1 MSCHSSVTARRQ
13 SQSEQVRPHREQPS
27 ISSWLR
33 VMAVK
38 ELPEAEIKDRQDT
51 YAPAFNSFHPSPIL
65 CDSSW
70 PFTCLSVWALCDE
83 RQWHWSDYEML
94 LYWTKTKGRQHKVWR
109 MEIYCLMQLWQPGL
123 KVAWMWFLAFI
134 MFLPTRHNKRDL
146 GFSTF
151 GSPRSGGQFR
161 GLFAFQQREWGQ
173 LSHFPSN
180 LSPSSQLS
188 QHPLVDQWE
197 VQLRGPCVP
206 GCETREEKI
215 GVKTLLALR
224 LAPYLS
230 QSTRQI
236 HSCCRAEE
244 GSKRLSPHL

>member
-134 MFLPTRHNKRDL
+134 MCFY
-146 GFSTF
+146 
-151 GSPRSGGQFR
+151 
-161 GLFAFQQREWGQ
+161 
-173 LSHFPSN
+173 
-180 LSPSSQLS
+180 
-188 QHPLVDQWE
+188 
-197 VQLRGPCVP
+197 
-206 GCETREEKI
+206 
-215 GVKTLLALR
+215 R
-224 LAPYLS
+224 LATISGTLVSPLSAHLAVEASFEGYL
-230 QSTRQI
+230 
-236 HSCCRAEE
+236 HSSRETE
-244 GSKRLSPHL
+244 DN